1 LIGSWT
7 SRESRAYQ
15 LPDLVVI
22 QVKVLVVFH
31 SNLYHLRYQPLS
43 PLEMFGDAQLVCRQL
58 CLTSPCCMASLSIC
72 ILVVV
77 ERFIVGVD
85 YKIVEYNACDDD
97 AMSKRLVVA
106 GAEA

>member
-1 LIGSWT
+1 MLD
-7 SRESRAYQ
+7 R
-15 LPDLVVI
+15 P
-22 QVKVLVVFH
+22 VLH
-31 SNLYHLRYQPLS
+31 D
-43 PLEMFGDAQLVCRQL
+43 G
-58 CLTSPCCMASLSIC
+58 LSIC

-97 AMSKRLVVA
+97 AMSKRLVVG